1 VRAAEP
7 QPVARLVAASRSYT
21 TAVEEVV
28 ALRPTTLTLQAG
40 ETLAVVGPSGSGK
53 TTLLHL
59 LGLLLTPSSGRVEV
73 CGVDSSAASERQRD
87 AVRRRAIGFVFQE
100 PLLVGHLPVLDNVR
114 LWRPD
119 VTRQRCDEL
128 LAALGL
134 ERLAKRLPSQLSG
147 GQQQRVAVARA
158 LAPSPTI
165 VLADEPTA
173 SLDDDTARAVIEELC
188 RHAQAGGAV
197 VIASHDPRALEAGDR
212 RVRLAHGRVAV
223 EAVR

>member
-1 VRAAEP
+1 VKAAEP
-7 QPVARLVAASRSYT
+7 QPAARLVEASRSYV

-28 ALRPTTLTLQAG
+28 ALRPTTLTMRGG
-40 ETLAVVGPSGSGK
+40 ETLAVLGPSGSGK

-73 CGVDSSAASERQRD
+73 CGLDSGAASERDRD
-87 AVRRRAIGFVFQE
+87 AVRRRSIGFVFQE

-119 VTRQRCDEL
+119 VTRERCDEL
-128 LAALGL
+128 LGALGL
-134 ERLAKRLPSQLSG
+134 EQLAGRLPSQLSG

-158 LAPSPTI
+158 LAPSPTL

-173 SLDDDTARAVIEELC
+173 SLDDDTAQAVIDMLR
-188 RHAQAGGAV
+188 RHTQAGGAV
-197 VIASHDPRALEAGDR
+197 VIASHDVRAIEAGDR
-212 RVRLAHGRVAV
+212 RVRLDHGRLAV
-223 EAVR
+223 EAVP